1 MHFSFCD
8 FYTRLSLRN
17 TPVFLSREP
26 PKQYFVSGNP
36 LLALFVHFSSALV
49 PQRQQTIFRHLCRYF
64 NKKRPHSEVFFYIII
79 SNNVRTSGM
88 VSAEDRCDTIAIPD
102 ASLVSQPCDSGIT
115 TLFNPSGIARTQV
128 AHNATP

>member
-1 MHFSFCD
+1 
-8 FYTRLSLRN
+8 
-17 TPVFLSREP
+17 
-26 PKQYFVSGNP
+26 
-36 LLALFVHFSSALV
+36 
-49 PQRQQTIFRHLCRYF
+49 
-64 NKKRPHSEVFFYIII
+64 
-79 SNNVRTSGM
+79 M